1 MAVKIPK
8 IDEIPIE
15 EQSPLV
21 LTLLESLNALA
32 EENKALRD
40 EIAILKG
47 EKAKPKIKPSSL
59 EGRRK
64 TKPDSSKNAQV
75 QPNALKPKLLRYIKP
90 SRFLL

>member
-15 EQSPLV
+15 EQIPLV
-21 LTLLESLNALA
+21 LMLLESLNALA

-47 EKAKPKIKPSSL
+47 EKARPKIKPSSL
-59 EGRRK
+59 EGRDSNNS
-64 TKPDSSKNAQV
+64 DSSEKRPGYDIDYNRT
-75 QPNALKPKLLRYIKP
+75 ALT
-90 SRFLL
+90 